1 MRYHLEPITQKNWR
15 KIAQL
20 SVAPNQN
27 ELIEGNTESLL
38 EAAYDSSYDWT
49 PIALC
54 VDNKIVGFAMIGA
67 EDKQNRTI
75 LFDRFMIDHNEQ
87 KKGYGH
93 ALFQAVVTYL
103 ENRFKVDHIYI
114 RVHQKNEQAIPFYES
129 FNFELTG
136 ERDPK
141 TGKKL
146 MWRKVQR

>member
-1 MRYHLEPITQKNWR
+1 M
-15 KIAQL
+15 
-20 SVAPNQN
+20 
-27 ELIEGNTESLL
+27 
-38 EAAYDSSYDWT
+38 
-49 PIALC
+49 C

-87 KKGYGH
+87 KQGYGH
-93 ALFQAVVTYL
+93 ALFQAVLTYL
-103 ENRFKVDHIYI
+103 EDRFKVDDVYI

-136 ERDPK
+136 EVDPK

-146 MWRKVQR
+146 MLRSIQR

>member
-1 MRYHLEPITQKNWR
+1 MRYHLEPITQNNWR
-15 KIAQL
+15 KIIQL
-20 SVAPNQN
+20 AVAPSQA
-27 ELIEGNTESLL
+27 ELIEDNTESLL
-38 EAAYDSSYDWT
+38 EAAYDSSYNWT

-87 KKGYGH
+87 KQGYGH
-93 ALFQAVVTYL
+93 ALFQAVLTYL
-103 ENRFKVDHIYI
+103 EDRFKVDDVYI
-114 RVHQKNEQAIPFYES
+114 RAHQKNEQAIPFYES

-136 ERDPK
+136 EVDPK

-146 MWRKVQR
+146 MLRSIQR

>member
-1 MRYHLEPITQKNWR
+1 MRYHLEPITQNNWR
-15 KIAQL
+15 KIIQL
-20 SVAPNQN
+20 AVAPSQA
-27 ELIEGNTESLL
+27 ELIEDNTESLL
-38 EAAYDSSYDWT
+38 EAAYDSSYNWT

-75 LFDRFMIDHNEQ
+75 LFDRFMIDHNAQ
-87 KKGYGH
+87 KQGYGH
-93 ALFQAVVTYL
+93 ALFQAVLTYL
-103 ENRFKVDHIYI
+103 EDRFKVDDVYI

-136 ERDPK
+136 EVDPK

-146 MWRKVQR
+146 MLRSIQR